1 MFVRTL
7 IDLSWS
13 LNNLRAFFSDS
24 GASLVSTVC
33 QTTKLPRLVP
43 VKARLL
49 CVWNIDWVKRPTG
62 LLNVYDINFKL
73 YSSF

>member
-49 CVWNIDWVKRPTG
+49 CV
-62 LLNVYDINFKL
+62 
-73 YSSF
+73 